1 MIIITLDFDTVS
13 ARSGV
18 LRADY
23 ITRNKTEGGEDSRW
37 HCENN
42 PGLELSLN
50 PQTVS
55 QSCISRLIFVAHR
68 TGKLPSIKKTW
79 DARQ

>member
-1 MIIITLDFDTVS
+1 M
-13 ARSGV
+13 A
-18 LRADY
+18 LR
-23 ITRNKTEGGEDSRW
+23 REDSRW

-42 PGLELSLN
+42 PGLELALN

-55 QSCISRLIFVAHR
+55 LSCISRLIVVAHK

-79 DARQ
+79 DARQYICLPKLAAGAAAAGPTQQSP